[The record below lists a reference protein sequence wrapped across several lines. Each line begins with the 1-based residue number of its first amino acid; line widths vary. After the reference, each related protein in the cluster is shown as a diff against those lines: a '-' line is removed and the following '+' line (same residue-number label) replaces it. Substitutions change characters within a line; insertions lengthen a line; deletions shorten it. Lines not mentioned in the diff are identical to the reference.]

1 MGLRVAGIIC
11 ITSFLLGILFVH
23 WIADGLTLW
32 KSSVTNEN
40 LWTAA
45 IYYSLFS
52 RAPAEMG
59 YALATIVTL
68 GAAFIL
74 WSFGDGAAGNLMFD
88 GASIFLYGTAIS
100 VYLYKIIPTF
110 DGIFSSVPVTIPSR
124 QPSNILKSEVLNFAT
139 ANLVC
144 SVSLTGVM
152 ALQAARWWS
161 ERADAEEND
170 ENNLQEGSSTAST
183 STQRR
188 ATRKLK
194 RRENAASRL
203 TSKASR
209 RYDARS

>member
-23 WIADGLTLW
+23 WIADSLTLW
-32 KSSVTNEN
+32 KPSVTNEN
-40 LWTAA
+40 IWTAA
-45 IYYSLFS
+45 TYYSLFA
-52 RAPAEMG
+52 RAPSEMG

-68 GAAFIL
+68 GAATIL

-110 DGIFSSVPVTIPSR
+110 DGIFSTVPTSVHNGLTNV
-124 QPSNILKSEVLNFAT
+124 LKSEVLNFAT

-152 ALQAARWWS
+152 ALQAARWWA
-161 ERADAEEND
+161 ERADAEDSE
-170 ENNLQEGSSTAST
+170 EGVSRSP
-183 STQRR
+183 TQRR
-188 ATRKLK
+188 SPRRVK
-194 RRENAASRL
+194 RRENTASRL

-209 RYDARS
+209 QSRHADVRS